1 MLIGK
6 LLEEM
11 MGEHAEFETL
21 YVLLPVDDATQAR
34 DLANKLGVPAN
45 RLLAELVRK
54 SLPEAQSEWR
64 MLTFNE
70 GQKGERAPAHPL
82 LSLEVPPRV
91 K

>member
-1 MLIGK
+1 MMIGR

-11 MGEHAEFETL
+11 MGEHSEFETL
-21 YVLLPVDDATQAR
+21 YVLLPVEDAVAAR

-45 RLLAELVRK
+45 RLLAELVRA

-64 MLTFNE
+64 MLTLND
-70 GQKGERAPAHPL
+70 RAPGEPAHAPAI
-82 LSLEVPPRV
+82 SFGISPRI